1 MDRHELR
8 QLYQEDD
15 ARRVLRLTQSVE
27 SDNRASIA
35 QAEEAGAGRH
45 L

>member
-1 MDRHELR
+1 MPD
-8 QLYQEDD
+8 
-15 ARRVLRLTQSVE
+15 VFLRLTQSVE

-35 QAEEAGAGRH
+35 QAEEAGAGGH